1 MLDIAWSEM
10 AIILIVAL
18 IVIGPK
24 DLPKLAREIGRWT
37 SKARGMARE
46 FQRSLDDMARE
57 ADLQDL
63 KQGLDKVTSRS
74 GLTDTI
80 RQTIDPD
87 RSLEKAMDVDM
98 GLPTGSV
105 MSSPPTPPI
114 PAATDPAVA
123 AVSDAGTTVAS
134 APAIVADPLPPPPAA
149 PAELQPV
156 AKS

>member
-1 MLDIAWSEM
+1 MLDIGWSEM
-10 AIILIVAL
+10 AVVLVVAL

-37 SKARGMARE
+37 SKARSMARE

-63 KQGLDKVTSRS
+63 KQGFDKVSRTN
-74 GLTDTI
+74 LTDTI

-87 RSLEKAMDVDM
+87 RALEKAMDVDM

-105 MSSPPTPPI
+105 MSPPPPPPAVEPPPSPPTP
-114 PAATDPAVA
+114 AVA
-123 AVSDAGTTVAS
+123 DAGTPQLAS
-134 APAIVADPLPPPPAA
+134 PP
-149 PAELQPV
+149 ESQPV
-156 AKS
+156 SKS